1 MTKEGGLKMSEAKAR
16 RNDPATSW
24 EAAETIDVAR
34 DKRAVL
40 WALDKLGIASDWGIL
55 RRLDRTAFYGT
66 PPMAG
71 TAQSLRSRRA
81 ELMRGGYVELA
92 VHDDGTPIYGKT
104 MHNRRCRLFRLTDKG
119 KALARTLG

>member
-1 MTKEGGLKMSEAKAR
+1 MCEAKAR

-40 WALDKLGIASDWGIL
+40 WALDKLGTASDEDISH
-55 RRLDRTAFYGT
+55 RIDQTAFDGT
-66 PPMAG
+66 PVPAG

-81 ELMRGGYVELA
+81 ELMRCGYVELA

-104 MHNRRCRLFRLTDKG
+104 MHDRRCRLFRLTDKG

>member
-1 MTKEGGLKMSEAKAR
+1 MSEAKAR

-40 WALDKLGIASDWGIL
+40 WALDKLGTASDEDIS
-55 RRLDRTAFYGT
+55 RRIDPTVFTGML
-66 PPMAG
+66 PMAG

-81 ELMRGGYVELA
+81 ELMRGGYVEVA
-92 VHDDGTPIYGKT
+92 VHDDGTPMYGKT
-104 MHNRRCRLFRLTDKG
+104 RCNRRCRLFRLTDKG
-119 KALARTLG
+119 KVLAGTLG

>member
-1 MTKEGGLKMSEAKAR
+1 MCVVKAR

-40 WALDKLGIASDWGIL
+40 WALDKLGTASDEDISH
-55 RRLDRTAFYGT
+55 RIDRTASWGR
-66 PPMAG
+66 PVLAG

-81 ELMRGGYVELA
+81 ELMRGGYIELA
-92 VHDDGTPIYGKT
+92 VHDDGTPVYGKT

-119 KALARTLG
+119 KALAKMLG

>member
-1 MTKEGGLKMSEAKAR
+1 MCVVKAR

-40 WALDKLGIASDWGIL
+40 WALNKLGTASDEDISH
-55 RRLDRTAFYGT
+55 RIDRTASWGS
-66 PPMAG
+66 PVLAG

-81 ELMRGGYVELA
+81 ELMRGGYIELA

-104 MHNRRCRLFRLTDKG
+104 RHNRRCRLFRLTDKG
-119 KALARTLG
+119 KDLVGTLG

>member
-1 MTKEGGLKMSEAKAR
+1 MCVVKAR

-40 WALDKLGIASDWGIL
+40 WALDKLGTASDEDISH
-55 RRLDRTAFYGT
+55 RIDRAASCGR
-66 PPMAG
+66 PVLAG

-81 ELMRGGYVELA
+81 ELMRGGYIELA
-92 VHDDGTPIYGKT
+92 VHEDGTPMYGKT
-104 MHNRRCRLFRLTDKG
+104 RHNRRCRLFRLTDKG
-119 KALARTLG
+119 KALAITLG